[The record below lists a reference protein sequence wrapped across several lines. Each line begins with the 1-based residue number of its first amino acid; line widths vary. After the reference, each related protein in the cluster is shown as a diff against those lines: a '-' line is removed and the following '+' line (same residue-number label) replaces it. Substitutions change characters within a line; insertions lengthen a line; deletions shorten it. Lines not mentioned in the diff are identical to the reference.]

1 MANTQIIPLSN
12 RMPFTGYQSMEN
24 HKLDWWPSDSEESFN
39 RLMQDPEHRAYFQSK
54 GWDQPG
60 AITYEFNQ
68 HGFRSDEFE
77 PNVPSIA
84 AFGCSFT
91 MGIGLPKQDVWP
103 WLVGSALGLRVYNF
117 SIGGKSADWCFR
129 LAEYWVPRLRP
140 TVAIMCA
147 PPRHRFE
154 LTLDDATGDTTT
166 YSSHETHSDS
176 FIQTWF
182 TVDEN
187 SRLNTVK
194 NRLAFKALCDQCN
207 IPSLN
212 YDSMEQFA
220 RSREELEYARDHMH
234 AGPRGHKMFA
244 EKILNDWNEKYA

>member
-1 MANTQIIPLSN
+1 M
-12 RMPFTGYQSMEN
+12 
-24 HKLDWWPSDSEESFN
+24 
-39 RLMQDPEHRAYFQSK
+39 MQDPVHKAYFQSK
-54 GWDQPG
+54 GWDKLG
-60 AITYEFNQ
+60 TITYEFNQ
-68 HGFRSDEFE
+68 EGFRSDDIE
-77 PNVPSIA
+77 PGAPCIA

-103 WLVGSALGLRVYNF
+103 WIVGQALGLRVYNF
-117 SIGGKSADWCFR
+117 AIGGKSADWCFR
-129 LAEYWVPRLRP
+129 LAEYWVPKLNP

-154 LTLDDATGDTTT
+154 LILNNDTGENTT

-176 FIQTWF
+176 YIQSWF

-194 NRLAFKALCDQCN
+194 NRLAFKALCDQVGVPN
-207 IPSLN
+207 LN
-212 YDSMEQFA
+212 YDCMRQFA
-220 RSREELEYARDHMH
+220 RSREEVEYARDHMH
-234 AGPRGHKMFA
+234 AGPRGHHMFA